1 MSTIEAPELPK
12 LYYSTWG
19 YDFYSEHWMAQSNC
33 WMYSMLKFAEA
44 NIDLEKDTEAIP
56 LFETLSG
63 SDYIFMHTDPSQ
75 WPAAQEAFLEQFA
88 TAMEKI
94 PLRKKHVTS
103 VFPVDPFQN
112 YFTYIT
118 TEKPVEPPVFDI
130 YKLIEDNMGK
140 SLGELRSVN
149 LEPTLYEK
157 GGLYIYGQHFILHP
171 ESKHMLKVSA
181 LEEPCYF
188 TTPDFGM
195 PMITSNNM
203 SVNPKYD
210 FQKLNQQL
218 EEIWDIKERIAV
230 HDSDQEQ
237 SQGLFRR
244 EEVETLLKGKKV
256 AIFKYNKETY
266 SLLRFHEL
274 TCYETT
280 VVFDDSVELDDASTY
295 IQSEKTS
302 IPVVKDID
310 AVDTMDF
317 DAVILT
323 CAINYESEVRFLKR
337 IMQRAVKEK
346 LPVLSLYDDVLKYAD
361 IFDGTEDKSHFYRVS
376 VEDYA
381 IDQSDIAQY
390 KNFKPEKTLC
400 IFGTDSVQG
409 KFTTQVYLR
418 EALKSKLD
426 TVAHFA
432 TEPTGALLNADVGF
446 SRLKEEGMDLRYA
459 IHRELQNELEQQSQ
473 LMITGGQNSMVF
485 DPPGGTYR
493 GNASTLIFNEF
504 QPNHV
509 ILTAAVDTPIETITK
524 SLDYIQELAAERGI
538 STTVVAFAI
547 MGGRKLQGSRWT
559 ETYFMDVRGNK
570 IAKAK
575 KEIEAATGIP
585 IFSVPEEIDLL
596 ADKVK
601 SAITA
606 QADIG

>member
-1 MSTIEAPELPK
+1 MSVIEAPELPK

-19 YDFYSEHWMAQSNC
+19 YDFYSEHWMAQTNC

-44 NIDLEKDTEAIP
+44 NIDLEKDLDAIP
-56 LFETLSG
+56 FFETLTG

-88 TAMEKI
+88 AAMEKI
-94 PLRKKHVTS
+94 PLRKKQVAS
-103 VFPVDPFQN
+103 VFPVDPFLN

-118 TEKPVEPPVFDI
+118 TEKPAEPPVFDI
-130 YKLIEDNMGK
+130 YKLIEDDMGK
-140 SLGELRSVN
+140 SLGELKSVN
-149 LEPTLYEK
+149 LEPALYEK

-171 ESKHMLKVSA
+171 ESQHMLKVSA
-181 LEEPCYF
+181 LDEPYYF

-195 PMITSNNM
+195 PMLTSNNM

-230 HDSDQEQ
+230 HNEDQEQ
-237 SQGLFRR
+237 SRGLFRR
-244 EEVETLLKGKKV
+244 QEVENVLKGKKV
-256 AIFKYNKETY
+256 AVFKYNKEAY

-280 VVFDDSVELDDASTY
+280 VVFDDSVELEDASTY

-302 IPVVKDID
+302 IPVVNDIES
-310 AVDTMDF
+310 VDTLDF

-361 IFDGTEDKSHFYRVS
+361 IFDRTEDKSHFYRVS
-376 VEDYA
+376 VENY
-381 IDQSDIAQY
+381 DISQADTDHY
-390 KNFKPEKTLC
+390 RTFKPRKTLC

-409 KFTTQVYLR
+409 KFTTQIYLR
-418 EALKSKLD
+418 EALKEKLE
-426 TVAHFA
+426 TVSHFA
-432 TEPTGALLNADVGF
+432 TEPTGSLLNADIGF
-446 SRLKEEGMDLRYA
+446 SRLKEEDMDRRFTV
-459 IHRELQNELEQQSQ
+459 HRKLQDELEQKSD

-493 GNASTLIFNEF
+493 GNASTLIFSEF
-504 QPNHV
+504 LPNYV
-509 ILTAAVDTPIETITK
+509 ILTAAVDTPMETITK
-524 SLDYIQELAAERGI
+524 SLDYIQELATEKGI
-538 STTVVAFAI
+538 TTRVIAFAI

-570 IAKAK
+570 IEDTKSQ
-575 KEIEAATGIP
+575 IETTTGIP
-585 IFSVPEEIDLL
+585 IFSVPEEIDEL
-596 ADKVK
+596 AALVK
-601 SAITA
+601 SELTS
-606 QADIG
+606 QY

>member
-1 MSTIEAPELPK
+1 MSAIEVPELPK

-19 YDFYSEHWMAQSNC
+19 YDFYSEHWMAQTNC

-44 NIDLEKDTEAIP
+44 NIDLEKDVEAIP
-56 LFETLSG
+56 LFETLTG

-75 WPAAQEAFLEQFA
+75 WPAAQETFLEQFT

-94 PLRKKHVTS
+94 PVRKKQVAS
-103 VFPVDPFQN
+103 VFPVDPFVN
-112 YFTYIT
+112 YFTYVT
-118 TEKPVEPPVFDI
+118 TEKPATPPVFDV
-130 YKLIEDNMGK
+130 YKLIEDDQGK
-140 SLGELRSVN
+140 SLGELKSVN

-181 LEEPCYF
+181 LDEPYYF

-195 PMITSNNM
+195 PMLTSNNM

-230 HDSDQEQ
+230 HDADQEQ
-237 SQGLFRR
+237 SQSLFKR
-244 EEVETLLKGKKV
+244 EKVENILKGKKV

-266 SLLRFHEL
+266 SLLRFNDL
-274 TCYETT
+274 TCFKTT

-302 IPVVKDID
+302 IPVVNDID
-310 AVDTMDF
+310 AVDTLDF

-323 CAINYESEVRFLKR
+323 CALNFESEVRFLKR
-337 IMQRAVKEK
+337 IMNRAVKEK

-361 IFDGTEDKSHFYRVS
+361 IFEGTEDKSHFYKVS

-381 IDQSDIAQY
+381 VSKADVKKYMA
-390 KNFKPEKTLC
+390 FKPKRTLG
-400 IFGTDSVQG
+400 IFGTDTVQG
-409 KFTTQVYLR
+409 KFTTQIYLR
-418 EALKSKLD
+418 ETLKEKIKRV
-426 TVAHFA
+426 THFA
-432 TEPTGALLNADVGF
+432 TEPTGALLNADIGF
-446 SRLKEEGMDLRYA
+446 SRMTEDDMEKRFT
-459 IHRELQNELEQQSQ
+459 IHRKLQDELEARSD
-473 LMITGGQNSMVF
+473 LMITGGQNSIVF
-485 DPPGGTYR
+485 DPPGGTHR
-493 GNASTLIFNEF
+493 GNASTLIFSEF
-504 QPNHV
+504 LPNYV
-509 ILTAAVDTPIETITK
+509 ILTAAVDTPLETIAK
-524 SLDYIQELAAERGI
+524 SIAYIKELAAEKEI
-538 STTVVAFAI
+538 TTQVIAFAI

-570 IAKAK
+570 IADAK
-575 KEIEAATGIP
+575 KKIEAATGIP

-601 SAITA
+601 SVLAE
-606 QADIG
+606 

>member
-1 MSTIEAPELPK
+1 MSAIAIPELPK

-19 YDFYSEHWMAQSNC
+19 YDFYSEHWMAQTNC
-33 WMYSMLKFAEA
+33 WMYSLLKFAEA

-75 WPAAQEAFLEQFA
+75 WPAAQEAFLQQFA
-88 TAMEKI
+88 AAMEKI
-94 PLRKKHVTS
+94 PLRKKQVAS

-118 TEKPVEPPVFDI
+118 TEKPAETPVFDI
-130 YKLIEDNMGK
+130 YKLIEDDMGI

-171 ESKHMLKVSA
+171 ESKHMLKVSS
-181 LEEPCYF
+181 LDEPYYF

-195 PMITSNNM
+195 PMLTSNNM

-230 HDSDQEQ
+230 HGEDQEQ
-237 SQGLFRR
+237 SKGIFKR

-256 AIFKYNKETY
+256 AIFKYNKEAY

-274 TCYETT
+274 TCYETA

-295 IQSEKTS
+295 IQSDKTS
-302 IPVVKDID
+302 IPVVNDIE

-323 CAINYESEVRFLKR
+323 CAINYESEVRFLRR

-381 IDQSDIAQY
+381 LTQADIDQY
-390 KNFKPEKTLC
+390 KSFKPQKTLC

-409 KFTTQVYLR
+409 KFTTQIYLR
-418 EALKSKLD
+418 EALKDKLS
-426 TVAHFA
+426 TVTHFA
-432 TEPTGALLNADVGF
+432 TEPTGSLLNADIGF
-446 SRLKEEGMDLRYA
+446 SRLKEEGMEKRYA
-459 IHRELQNELEQQSQ
+459 IHRKLQDELEQQSE

-485 DPPGGTYR
+485 DPPGGTYH
-493 GNASTLIFNEF
+493 GNASTLIFSEF
-504 QPNHV
+504 LPNYV
-509 ILTAAVDTPIETITK
+509 ILTAAVDTPMETITK
-524 SLDYIQELAAERGI
+524 SLDYIQELAMEKGI
-538 STTVVAFAI
+538 TTEVIAFAI

-570 IAKAK
+570 IEDAK
-575 KEIEAATGIP
+575 KSIEAATGIP
-585 IFSVPEEIDLL
+585 IFSIPSEADQL
-596 ADKVK
+596 ADRVK
-601 SAITA
+601 SMVGI
-606 QADIG
+606 